1 MADWLIKYRIFFII
15 VLLLLCSIFYEPP
28 YHGDYYG
35 EPPYLFYFLIT
46 LITMLV
52 YLIPTEKLSFT
63 EKFVYSAI
71 ISCVVLICS
80 RMFVDKILGMIYGY
94 DSNWD
99 ELKSPAI
106 LDSALFYFIAN
117 FSGIGVFKI
126 WLRNKKTI
134 YS

>member
-1 MADWLIKYRIFFII
+1 
-15 VLLLLCSIFYEPP
+15 
-28 YHGDYYG
+28 
-35 EPPYLFYFLIT
+35 
-46 LITMLV
+46 MLV
-52 YLIPTEKLSFT
+52 YLIPTEKLIFT

-71 ISCVVLICS
+71 ISCVVIICS
-80 RMFVDKILGMIYGY
+80 GMFVEKILGMIYGY

-117 FSGIGVFKI
+117 FSGIGIFKI
-126 WLRNKKTI
+126 WLRNKKPI

>member
-1 MADWLIKYRIFFII
+1 MKDKFIKYRIFFI
-15 VLLLLCSIFYEPP
+15 VLLLAFCSIFLESP

-46 LITMLV
+46 FLNMLV
-52 YLIPTEKLSFT
+52 YLIPTEKLIFV
-63 EKFVYSAI
+63 EKFVYAGIVSI
-71 ISCVVLICS
+71 VVLIGAGII
-80 RMFVDKILGMIYGY
+80 VDKIMGWIYGY

-117 FSGIGVFKI
+117 FSGIGIFKI
-126 WLRNKKTI
+126 WLRIKKPI
-134 YS
+134 YR